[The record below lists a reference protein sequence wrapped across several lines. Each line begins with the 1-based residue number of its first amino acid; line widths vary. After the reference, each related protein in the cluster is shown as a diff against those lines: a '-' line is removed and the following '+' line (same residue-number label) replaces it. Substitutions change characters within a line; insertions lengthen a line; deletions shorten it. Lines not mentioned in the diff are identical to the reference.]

1 MAWILGILG
10 AFFGWLAMAA
20 DEEVFGLFGG
30 ALAGALLGL
39 AIRQYSRLRTVEARL
54 ARLEGRAAATAAQAT
69 HAGVSPRP
77 AEAAPAGTS
86 PMPAGTPAATV
97 PVTPAAATPVAP
109 TTPATGARPPTMP
122 ASPAPGASPAPPP
135 YPTGA
140 PAAASHPATPR
151 PPTGPSALDRL
162 TALVRNWL
170 FEGNVPVKIGVLVL
184 MFGVASGLKY
194 AADAGWLVVPIE
206 LRLAGIAAAAI
217 AGLVW
222 GLRSAPQRPAFG
234 LSLQGGAIGV
244 LLLVVFAAFRYYGV
258 IGAGPAFAIVLVL
271 VAGASVLA
279 VRQNAVALAVL
290 GFIGGYLAPVLIST
304 GGGNHIALF
313 SYYALL
319 NAAVF
324 GIAWFRPWRAL
335 NLVGFVFT
343 FVIGTLW
350 GATYY
355 RPELFA
361 TVEPFLVLF
370 FLFYVAIPVLYALAG
385 REANGKVDGTLLF
398 GTPLV
403 AFPLQVALLDGER
416 MPLAVSAVAVAV
428 VYALLGTWAV
438 RNPRLRTLAQSAA
451 ALGVVFATLAI
462 PLALEARWTS
472 AAWALQG
479 LGMVWLGLRQQ
490 RPLTRWAGLALQG
503 LAACAWLVSLLDR
516 HPDIGD
522 RLLVNGHALNL
533 LLLSLAAFGSGWLH
547 DRAGRFRV
555 LPILLFIG
563 GLFWW
568 SLLGLREIL
577 VNLDPDSIATAFGGF
592 AAITAVLAAL
602 LRRPMAWP
610 RLGWALAL
618 ACLLLPLLALAA
630 LESGSWRWLGVPAH
644 WFGGEERLW
653 WLWIAAG
660 LASTRA
666 LLQPRSRLLPAA
678 HIAVLL
684 ALMFGAGLSLARWA
698 EYRFGLGTGWW
709 LPLALAPGAALAAL
723 AALRPNIGGW
733 PVAAE
738 FPAWRTVWLGILAG
752 LLGLGWL
759 VGLLD
764 RGDSDPLPWLPL
776 FNPLELMLLA
786 GLMAAL
792 VALRRLS
799 LPRGIPGL
807 LWGPLA
813 TLLLS
818 VLALRACHQLADLP
832 WLPRLLG
839 ERLAQAALTIGWC
852 LAGVSAWVIGSRRQ
866 LRPVWWLGAGL
877 LVLVLIKLLAV
888 DRLFLGNLTGIA
900 SFLAVGLLLVIVGR
914 LAPTPPRSSEETT

>member
-10 AFFGWLAMAA
+10 AFFGWLAAA
-20 DEEVFGLFGG
+20 IDEEVLGLLGG

-39 AIRQYSRLRTVEARL
+39 VIRQYGRLRALEARL
-54 ARLEGRAAATAAQAT
+54 ARLEGRAAAAPAQAQ
-69 HAGVSPRP
+69 A
-77 AEAAPAGTS
+77 
-86 PMPAGTPAATV
+86 
-97 PVTPAAATPVAP
+97 AAATPATPP
-109 TTPATGARPPTMP
+109 TPPPVPAT
-122 ASPAPGASPAPPP
+122 PAPGPTPAPPP
-135 YPTGA
+135 YPAGSQ
-140 PAAASHPATPR
+140 AAASRPARSAEPAE
-151 PPTGPSALDRL
+151 PGALDRL
-162 TALVRNWL
+162 TALVRSWL

-184 MFGVASGLKY
+184 MFGIASALKY
-194 AADAGWLVVPIE
+194 AADAGWLVLPIE

-304 GGGNHIALF
+304 GSGNHIALF

-319 NAAVF
+319 NTAVF

-335 NLVGFVFT
+335 NLVGFAFT

-350 GATYY
+350 GAKYY

-416 MPLAVSAVAVAV
+416 MPLAASAVVVAA

-490 RPLTRWAGLALQG
+490 RSLTRWAGLVLQF
-503 LAACAWLVSLLDR
+503 LAACAWIVSLFDH
-516 HPDIGD
+516 HPDFRD
-522 RLLVNGHALNL
+522 RLLINGHALNL
-533 LLLSLAAFGSGWLH
+533 LLLSLAAFGSAWLH

-568 SLLGLREIL
+568 SVLGAREIL
-577 VNLDPDSIATAFGGF
+577 VNLEPDSVATAFGGY

-610 RLGWALAL
+610 RLGWALTL
-618 ACLLLPLLALAA
+618 ACLLLPLLALAS
-630 LESGSWRWLGVPAH
+630 LENGSWYWLGVPAH

-653 WLWIAAG
+653 WLWIAAS

-666 LLQPRSRLLPAA
+666 LRQPRSRLLPAA

-684 ALMFGAGLSLARWA
+684 ALMFGAGFSLARWA

-709 LPLALAPGAALAAL
+709 LPLAMAPGATLAAL

-738 FPAWRTVWLGILAG
+738 FPAWRRVWLIILG
-752 LLGLGWL
+752 CLLALGWL
-759 VGLLD
+759 IGLLD

-792 VALRRLS
+792 AVLRRLP

-807 LWGPLA
+807 LWGLLA
-813 TLLLS
+813 TLLLT
-818 VLALRACHQLADLP
+818 VLALRACHQLAGLP
-832 WLPRLLG
+832 WLPMLLA
-839 ERLAQAALTIGWC
+839 ERLAQAALTISWC
-852 LAGVSAWVIGSRRQ
+852 VAGVSAWVIGSRRQ
-866 LRPVWWLGAGL
+866 SRPVWWLGAGL